1 MSAFV
6 CLSMHGCKS
15 KRTSVCAGC
24 IYMGVYTCAYLC
36 TSKQR
41 SLPKGR
47 ATAPLSPHPQSSMQ
61 QMLTWHLT
69 CEPCPLR
76 TRNWVGEW
84 SISPH
89 EVMFR
94 AQYSTVWASDA
105 PRRPQRWSW
114 VLADVWVPYCPLLDR
129 SRRTHRSQG
138 LHSVNCWEQFPFITG
153 RSVAHLG
160 FFLHLHPPTWNPQC
174 LHIAMMCYNSRT
186 VQAAKKINGG
196 NFPQDSGRV
205 RRGKLGQLLHLSL
218 CLCPH
223 GAGCCLLAVTM
234 AGAQGSCWHQTTA
247 VALHH
252 APKAQPPLCRA
263 DKQLWRLHYF

>member
-1 MSAFV
+1 MSAFM

-61 QMLTWHLT
+61 QTLTWHLT

-76 TRNWVGEW
+76 TRNWVGEG

-89 EVMFR
+89 EVMFC
-94 AQYSTVWASDA
+94 AQYSTMWASDT

-160 FFLHLHPPTWNPQC
+160 FFSSSAPTNMEPSVPPHSHDVLQ
-174 LHIAMMCYNSRT
+174 
-186 VQAAKKINGG
+186 Q
-196 NFPQDSGRV
+196 QDCSSSQKNQWW
-205 RRGKLGQLLHLSL
+205 KLSPGHRQREK
-218 CLCPH
+218 
-223 GAGCCLLAVTM
+223 G
-234 AGAQGSCWHQTTA
+234 
-247 VALHH
+247 
-252 APKAQPPLCRA
+252 
-263 DKQLWRLHYF
+263 